1 MPKFQDVR
9 TVLIIKQIQDILIYS
24 AVELVWNCVESDGC
38 HWGKYADLP
47 LAIKGIL
54 CPPLYISPTQ
64 HRLAIIHN
72 GNIYLLNSAFP
83 SAFLPDPHAMF
94 YLRNCGVCGWYRQS
108 LPD

>member
-54 CPPLYISPTQ
+54 CPPCTF
-64 HRLAIIHN
+64 HRHN
-72 GNIYLLNSAFP
+72 IVSRSSTMEIFIY
-83 SAFLPDPHAMF
+83 
-94 YLRNCGVCGWYRQS
+94 
-108 LPD
+108 